1 MAGTTDVHRDIRGI
15 RAIGVRDTEV
25 ILYMSLFILLFSK
38 YYTDIK
44 ISEEI
49 ITIICINSTVIL
61 KRCRLLFFF
70 AQGL

>member
-44 ISEEI
+44 IPEEI

-61 KRCRLLFFF
+61 KRCRLLFFC

>member
-1 MAGTTDVHRDIRGI
+1 MAGNTDVNRDIRGI

-44 ISEEI
+44 IPEEI
-49 ITIICINSTVIL
+49 ITI
-61 KRCRLLFFF
+61 
-70 AQGL
+70 

>member
-1 MAGTTDVHRDIRGI
+1 MFDIPVFKKITYIVKMAGTTDVHRDIRGI

-44 ISEEI
+44 IPEEI
-49 ITIICINSTVIL
+49 ITI
-61 KRCRLLFFF
+61 
-70 AQGL
+70 